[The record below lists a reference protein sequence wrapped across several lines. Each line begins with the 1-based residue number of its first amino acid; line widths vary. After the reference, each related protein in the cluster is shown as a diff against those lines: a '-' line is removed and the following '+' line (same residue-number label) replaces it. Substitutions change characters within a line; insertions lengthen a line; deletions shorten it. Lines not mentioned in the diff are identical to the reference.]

1 MHTASTA
8 LGELLQCLGELQIIL
23 NYELAKNMCVNM
35 CERSAGNADY
45 ARILNEK
52 LWVIRKKNKNS
63 LGQ

>member
-1 MHTASTA
+1 MSRRITNH
-8 LGELLQCLGELQIIL
+8 IL

-45 ARILNEK
+45 ARMFNEN
-52 LWVIRKKNKNS
+52 LWVIWKKNKNS